1 MYKPVFLAAV
11 MVVGTSTLLAAAQE
25 QPWLQDRRYGE
36 GMGIRAGDLELHP
49 GIAAEGGYDSNY
61 FQRAGEEDVIRT
73 VRLRVTPSFS
83 VSTLGPQRRELDG
96 MGAQPP
102 KVNFRAAA
110 SGSYNELIATESQYR
125 QQASDQRTFSG
136 RVGFN
141 LDILPM
147 RPWGGDLMADFQ
159 RTVEPSNGPDTD
171 FAFDRDTVRFGA
183 GIIWRPGGG
192 LFDWRLGYE
201 LRYNHFEDSVY
212 QDLDNVHHYLK
223 TKGRWRFLPRSALVY
238 DAEFGFINYL
248 SDANVTLNDSRPVR
262 TKIGFNGL
270 ITNHFALLAMAGWGA
285 SFYSNTESPTQ
296 DFDSVIAH
304 GQFKWFI
311 LPQPRLPED
320 GATVG
325 LSSVAVGYTRNF
337 TDSYLTDYY
346 QRDRAYLNFSYF
358 FAGTFLVSVEGGWS
372 HITYPQSYFASG
384 ADRKVAFGE
393 ERLDAQLFAEYRLS
407 DTFGINTTFRYNAN
421 LEKAD
426 GDPQTS
432 QDNEILILDPTTGGA
447 PGNDVDN
454 LAFTRFQAFLGVR
467 WFM

>member
-1 MYKPVFLAAV
+1 MYKPVFLAALV
-11 MVVGTSTLLAAAQE
+11 AVATSTLGASAQE

-36 GMGIRAGDLELHP
+36 GIGIRAGDLELHP

-61 FQRAGEEDVIRT
+61 FQRSGDSTEEVIST

-83 VSTLGPQRRELDG
+83 VSTLGPQRRGVDG
-96 MGAQPP
+96 NGAEPP
-102 KVNFRAAA
+102 KVDFRATA
-110 SGSYNELIATESQYR
+110 SGSYNELIATDRQYR
-125 QQASDQRTFSG
+125 EQASNQRNFSG

-141 LDILPM
+141 LDILPH

-159 RTVEPSNGPDTD
+159 RTVEPSNNPDTQ

-183 GIIWRPGGG
+183 GIVWQPGGG

-201 LRYNHFEDSVY
+201 LRYNHFEETTFRN
-212 QDLDNVHHYLK
+212 LDNTHHYLK

-238 DAEFGFINYL
+238 SAELGFINYA
-248 SDANVTLNDSRPVR
+248 SDENSILNDSQPVR
-262 TKIGFNGL
+262 SLIGFNGL

-285 SFYSNTESPTQ
+285 SFYDSTTLSPIHNY
-296 DFDSVIAH
+296 DSVIAH
-304 GQFKWFI
+304 GEFKWFI

-320 GATVG
+320 GAKVG
-325 LSSVAVGYTRNF
+325 LSSVALGYTRNF

-346 QRDRAYLNFSYF
+346 QRDRMYLNFSYF
-358 FAGTFLVSVEGGWS
+358 FAGVFLVSVEGGWS
-372 HITYPQSYFASG
+372 HITYPPSYFDTG
-384 ADRKVAFGE
+384 ADRKGAFSE
-393 ERLDAQLFAEYRLS
+393 ERLDAQLFSEYRLS

-421 LEKAD
+421 LD
-426 GDPQTS
+426 NG
-432 QDNEILILDPTTGGA
+432 DNEVPADTAGA
-447 PGNDVDN
+447 VDD